1 MDEHHHGSDVDPD
14 EPADPPAE
22 VPVVVDRPVEARAPL
37 RHPVALLGT
46 SVAGFAMGVAEVVPG
61 FSGGTVALVAGIY
74 ERLVAAI
81 RQATRALSLAL
92 RGRFEPALRALL
104 VLDWP
109 FIAALLVGMVA
120 ALATVAS
127 PLRALIDER
136 PVELSAV
143 FLGLVLG
150 AAGLAARR
158 LRAPS
163 GWLGLVMVAAAAA
176 AFMALGMG
184 GGVRT
189 DPSLLAILLGGMIAV
204 SAWILPGVS
213 GSFLL
218 VVLGLYA
225 IVLDALAD
233 LDLGVLLVFALGCVL
248 GLAAFSTLLNWLLA
262 RYHDLVLAVLIG
274 LMLGSSRVLWP
285 WPADAGMGSPE
296 LGAPEGDAAL
306 LAAALGLVAFAAI
319 WMLGLTATAIE
330 QRRLRWVERREAD
343 RGTALGGD
351 RDAAGAVGEGP
362 LLEADVVEADVF
374 EADVLES
381 EARDEQPPEFG
392 PEAPPSVDPPEG
404 VAEPGRD
411 GAAAG

>member
-1 MDEHHHGSDVDPD
+1 MDEQQPGSDAGPSDRTD
-14 EPADPPAE
+14 RGEPEDRTDSADPTAE
-22 VPVVVDRPVEARAPL
+22 VPVVVERPVEARAPL
-37 RHPVALLGT
+37 RHPVALMGT

-92 RGRFEPALRALL
+92 RGRFALALRALL
-104 VLDWP
+104 VLDWL
-109 FIAALLVGMVA
+109 FVAALLVGMVA

-163 GWLGLVMVAAAAA
+163 GWLGLVVIAAAAG
-176 AFMALGMG
+176 AFIALGAG
-184 GGVRT
+184 GGVRP

-218 VVLGLYA
+218 VVLGLYVT
-225 IVLDALAD
+225 VLDALAD
-233 LDLGVLLVFALGCVL
+233 LDLGVLSVFALGCVL

-262 RYHDLVLAVLIG
+262 RYHDLVLAALIG
-274 LMLGSSRVLWP
+274 LMLGSARVLWP

-296 LGAPEGDAAL
+296 LAAPVGDTAL
-306 LAAALGLVAFAAI
+306 LAAAFGLVAFAAI
-319 WMLGLTATAIE
+319 WMLGLTASAIE
-330 QRRLRWVERREAD
+330 SRRLRWVQRRAAA
-343 RGTALGGD
+343 RGTVGGEG
-351 RDAAGAVGEGP
+351 RGRSGASDAGP
-362 LLEADVVEADVF
+362 LLEADVL
-374 EADVLES
+374 EADVLE
-381 EARDEQPPEFG
+381 ADVPGTDPAGADRRDEEPE
-392 PEAPPSVDPPEG
+392 S
-404 VAEPGRD
+404 GRG